1 MYTMTRTLTIDRAPV
16 ARGEPTSVERRG
28 ERNVSASALAVHLDC
43 SRTYIKKLEAEGVL
57 HRDGGGFDLDASRI
71 AYIRHLRRE
80 RQQSPRSEADAA
92 FQRAKTRML
101 ELKIA
106 KQEHVL
112 MMTDEAMEM
121 VETLIGQFRTGLHSL
136 PARIAGRDLQMRRR
150 IESYCNEI
158 LQGIADEANRQAAE
172 LERELGIT
180 ENDYPTPP

>member
-1 MYTMTRTLTIDRAPV
+1 MT
-16 ARGEPTSVERRG
+16 EPTAVTIGRPPDRRSKPSSH
-28 ERNVSASALAVHLDC
+28 RARPAATVSASALALHLDC
-43 SRTYIKKLEAEGVL
+43 SRAYLTKLECEGVL
-57 HRDGGGFDLDASRI
+57 RRDGGGFDLDASRL

-112 MMTDEAMEM
+112 MMTDEAMDM
-121 VETLIGQFRTGLHSL
+121 VETLIGQFRTGLGSL
-136 PARIAGRDLQMRRR
+136 PARIAGRDLQKRRL